1 MRLWL
6 NDEYYLQKEDIV
18 GIFDLDN
25 ATVEATTKNTLRYFE
40 REGRLT
46 VATEEIPLSFV
57 LVADRGRDKEKRIF
71 FTRNAPRVLRRRA
84 ERRGI

>member
-25 ATVEATTKNTLRYFE
+25 ATVEPATRTTLKRFE

-46 VATEEIPLSFV
+46 VSTVEIPVSFV
-57 LVADRGRDKEKRIF
+57 VTAGSKEQRIYF
-71 FTRNAPRVLRRRA
+71 SRNAPRILCRRA
-84 ERRGI
+84 MRRGS

>member
-6 NDEYYLQKEDIV
+6 NDEYYLQKDDIV
-18 GIFDLDN
+18 GIFDLDT
-25 ATVEATTKNTLRYFE
+25 ATVEPTTRKALKRFE
-40 REGRLT
+40 GEGRLT
-46 VATEEIPLSFV
+46 VATEDIPVSFV
-57 LVADRGRDKEKRIF
+57 LVADKEKKEQRIF